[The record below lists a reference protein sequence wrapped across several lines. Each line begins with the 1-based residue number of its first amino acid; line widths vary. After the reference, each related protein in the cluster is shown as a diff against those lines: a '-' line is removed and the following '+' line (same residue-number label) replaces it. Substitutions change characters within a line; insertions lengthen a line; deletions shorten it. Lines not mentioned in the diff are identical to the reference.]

1 MNASPAP
8 CRRKRVAA
16 LLLAAGRGRRF
27 AASAPATTHEK
38 GASQPISK
46 QFHTLRGLPVIR
58 HAALSLLPHVDIV
71 QPVGSDPLLAEAL
84 KGLDVLP
91 PVDGGAER
99 HDSVRA
105 GLDALAQLPEPPDL
119 VLVHDGA
126 RPYVPARV
134 ITDTI
139 AALEQHKGVI
149 PALPVSD
156 TLKKVENDLITG
168 TVSRAGLWRAQT
180 PQGFSFP
187 LLRELHHRHRT
198 ALTDDAGLLEHAG
211 HHVAIVMGSED
222 IIKLTVSEDLMRLD
236 RVMDQNQPP
245 MLPRVGLGYDVHAF
259 AENRKLILCG
269 IDIPH
274 ERGLAG
280 HSDADVGIHT
290 LCDAIYGALA
300 EGDIGRHFPPS
311 DDKWR
316 DMDSARFLVHAG
328 DLIRSK
334 GGMLVNADITIICE
348 RPKIGPH
355 AQAMRERLAELLK
368 VNVSRISVKATTSER
383 LGFTGREEGIA
394 ATAAVSL
401 MVPDS
406 GE

>member
-1 MNASPAP
+1 MTASSAP
-8 CRRKRVAA
+8 SPRKRVAA

-27 AASAPATTHEK
+27 AA
-38 GASQPISK
+38 GASPHIQSDGAKPMSK
-46 QFHTLRGLPVIR
+46 QFHYLHGKPVIR
-58 HAALSLLPHVDIV
+58 HAALALLPYVDVI
-71 QPVGSDPLLAEAL
+71 QPVGSDPLLIDAL
-84 KGLDVLP
+84 AGLDVLP
-91 PVDGGAER
+91 PVNGGAER

-105 GLDALAQLPEPPDL
+105 GLDALAALPHPPDL

-126 RPYVPARV
+126 RPYVPARL

-139 AALEQHKGVI
+139 AALEQHPGAI

-156 TLKKVENDLITG
+156 TLKKVEHGLITG
-168 TVSRAGLWRAQT
+168 TVPRAGLWRAQT

-198 ALTDDAGLLEHAG
+198 ALTDDAGLLEHEG

-222 IIKLTVSEDLMRLD
+222 NIKLTVTEDLMRLE
-236 RVMDQNQPP
+236 RVMDNTAPTT

-259 AENRKLILCG
+259 ADNRKLILCG
-269 IDIPH
+269 IEIPH

-355 AQAMRERLAELLK
+355 AEAMRARLAELLK
-368 VNVSRISVKATTSER
+368 VNIGRISVKATTSER

-394 ATAAVSL
+394 ATASVSI
-401 MVPDS
+401 MVPDN
-406 GE
+406 GD

>member
-1 MNASPAP
+1 MNASSTSSS
-8 CRRKRVAA
+8 RKRVAA
-16 LLLAAGRGRRF
+16 LLLAAGHGRRF
-27 AASAPATTHEK
+27 AAGHQTETS
-38 GASQPISK
+38 ISK
-46 QFHTLRGLPVIR
+46 QFHFLNGLPVIR
-58 HAALSLLPHVDIV
+58 HAALALLAHVDVI
-71 QPVGSDPLLAEAL
+71 QPVGDDPLLVEAL
-84 KGLDVLP
+84 SGLDVLP
-91 PVDGGAER
+91 PVNGGTER

-105 GLDALAQLPEPPDL
+105 GLNALAQLSTPPDI

-126 RPYVPARV
+126 RPCVPSHI
-134 ITDTI
+134 ITNTI
-139 AALEQHKGVI
+139 KALDHHPGAI

-156 TLKKVENDLITG
+156 TLKKVENDLIID
-168 TVSRAGLWRAQT
+168 TVPRAALWRAQT

-187 LLRELHHRHRT
+187 LLRELHHRHRN
-198 ALTDDAGLLEHAG
+198 AFTDDAGLLEQEG

-222 IIKLTVSEDLMRLD
+222 NIKLTVTEDLMRLE
-236 RVMDQNQPP
+236 RIMDQNKAP

-259 AENRKLILCG
+259 AKDRKLILCG
-269 IDIPH
+269 IEIPY
-274 ERGLAG
+274 EYGLAG

-300 EGDIGRHFPPS
+300 EGDIGRHFPPN
-311 DDKWR
+311 DNKWR
-316 DMDSARFLVHAG
+316 DMDSARFLIHAG

-334 GGMLVNADITIICE
+334 GGILVNADLTIICE

-355 AQAMRERLAELLK
+355 ANAMRERLADLLRVH
-368 VNVSRISVKATTSER
+368 VNRISVKATTSER

-394 ATAAVSL
+394 ATASVSI